1 MFLLIQ
7 AARDTLMRALC
18 YLISLLREG
27 DMWTKEL
34 KLGTKNKNQVPQ
46 IKQTQWQ
53 QELGRFPRSTVTW
66 AWIWQLEGMFCFYF
80 CSLHEEKETV
90 NGKG

>member
-53 QELGRFPRSTVTW
+53 QE
-66 AWIWQLEGMFCFYF
+66 
-80 CSLHEEKETV
+80 
-90 NGKG
+90 